1 MKVLFVGGTGVIS
14 SECAALALARGHEL
28 TLVTRGRSRT
38 APPPPGARML
48 YADASDSRALRAALG
63 ASASGER
70 FDAVVQFVGY
80 EPGQIADDVVT
91 FAPRASHYVF
101 VSTAAAYRSFDHF
114 VRINEETEQTN
125 PHWEYARKKA
135 ESELVLREY
144 ATDAD
149 LSFTIVRPSHT
160 YGASRIPAYV
170 GNSRHP
176 WTLIDRMRRGA
187 DIIIPGD
194 GTSVWTLTHARDFA
208 VGLVGLLGNAEAF
221 GQAVNIM
228 GDGALTWNGI
238 FETIAA
244 AAGLTV
250 PQFSAIAVH
259 VPSDAIV
266 AADPDSA
273 GSIYGDKM
281 HGTVFDTGR
290 IRALVPDFAPR
301 VTFADGVREALAW
314 FEANPERQTIDDDAN
329 VMFDHLGRTYRNAL
343 LAVTAD
349 E

>member
-1 MKVLFVGGTGVIS
+1 
-14 SECAALALARGHEL
+14 
-28 TLVTRGRSRT
+28 
-38 APPPPGARML
+38 ML
-48 YADASDSRALRAALG
+48 HVDASSSDALRAALG
-63 ASASGER
+63 ASAGGVR

-80 EPGQIADDVVT
+80 EPGHIADDVVT
-91 FAPRASHYVF
+91 FAPRANHYVF
-101 VSTAAAYRSFDHF
+101 VSTAAAYPSFDHL
-114 VRINEETEQTN
+114 VRIGEGTEQAN

-135 ESELVLREY
+135 EGERVLREY

-149 LSFTIVRPSHT
+149 LPFTIVRPAHT
-160 YGASRIPAYV
+160 YGPTRIPGYI

-194 GTSVWTLTHARDFA
+194 GTSVWTLTHARDVA
-208 VGLVGLLGNAEAF
+208 VGLVGLLGNPGAF
-221 GQAVNIM
+221 GEAVNIM
-228 GDGALTWNGI
+228 GDTALTWNGI
-238 FETIAA
+238 FETIAS
-244 AAGLTV
+244 AAGLTA
-250 PQFSAIAVH
+250 PQFAAISVH

-266 AADPDSA
+266 AANPAAA

-281 HGTVFDTGR
+281 HGSVFDTTK

-301 VTFADGVREALAW
+301 VTLDDGVREALAW

-329 VMFDHLGRTYRNAL
+329 VMLDHLGRTYRNVLRTVAS
-343 LAVTAD
+343 D

>member
-14 SECAALALARGHEL
+14 SACAALVATSGHEL
-28 TLVTRGRSRT
+28 TLITRGRSRT

-48 YADASDSRALRAALG
+48 YADATDSEALRAALG
-63 ASASGER
+63 TSAAGER

-80 EPGQIADDVVT
+80 EPGHIADDVVT

-101 VSTAAAYRSFDHF
+101 VSTAATYRSFDHW
-114 VRINEETEQTN
+114 VRKGEDTEQAN

-135 ESELVLREY
+135 ESERVLREY
-144 ATDAD
+144 AADAD
-149 LSFTIVRPSHT
+149 LPFTIVRPAHT
-160 YGASRIPAYV
+160 YGATRIPGYV

-194 GTSVWTLTHARDFA
+194 GTSLWSLTHARDVA
-208 VGLVGLLGNAEAF
+208 VAIVGLLGNPGAF
-221 GQAVNIM
+221 GQAVNVM

-238 FETIAA
+238 FETIAT

-250 PQFSAIAVH
+250 PQFTAIAVH
-259 VPSDAIV
+259 VPSEAIV
-266 AADPDSA
+266 AAYPEAA
-273 GSIYGDKM
+273 GGIYGDKM
-281 HGTVFDTGR
+281 HSSVFDTSKLR
-290 IRALVPDFAPR
+290 TLVPGYAPR
-301 VTFADGVREALAW
+301 VRFADGVREALAW

-329 VMFDHLGRTYRNAL
+329 QMLDQLGRIYRGAL
-343 LAVTAD
+343 RAVTPD